1 MSKKKKPSTT
11 AKSKAGHPA
20 RSAASA
26 KIVSIDEFRAR
37 TAGDDLSPRFMKWL
51 RVNAPLLANDK
62 TLPTLQTYLELY
74 SQEVGDQDFTI
85 QRWSS
90 MKSAILRFAAEIEDR
105 DFEYT
110 LQIVMGYLLFLGD
123 SGLWSGTDEQFDQAQ
138 ELVLELLDVQSDE
151 DFDEGIFE
159 VPALTFDQKRDALLA
174 LPLAKHLQAFLA
186 WFGSARDITSTG
198 ILTRKDIEG
207 AAAAL
212 GMSAIGV
219 NSAPSLVAPEAGE
232 PVRVTSAKD
241 LPRLH
246 MFWDAL
252 IQVGI
257 ISLSAKRASV
267 NDLFEHDPQIDTD
280 QRWMHLTK
288 DMALAI
294 YEGLIDVEFE
304 DEDDDDL
311 SEEEFEDHDVV
322 GMWMS
327 TLLLEA
333 GMDEGY
339 PADSLENALSTLEGS
354 DQKDLLVARELLHTL
369 AQEGLI
375 ETGSHYRIPPVL
387 KKIIAHVIAEPS
399 SVEVDYEDELDEDL
413 GYLGATS

>member
-37 TAGDDLSPRFMKWL
+37 AAGDDLSPRFMKWL

-198 ILTRKDIEG
+198 ILTRKDIE
-207 AAAAL
+207 ARQQH
-212 GMSAIGV
+212 
-219 NSAPSLVAPEAGE
+219 LV
-232 PVRVTSAKD
+232 
-241 LPRLH
+241 
-246 MFWDAL
+246 
-252 IQVGI
+252 
-257 ISLSAKRASV
+257 
-267 NDLFEHDPQIDTD
+267 
-280 QRWMHLTK
+280 
-288 DMALAI
+288 
-294 YEGLIDVEFE
+294 
-304 DEDDDDL
+304 
-311 SEEEFEDHDVV
+311 
-322 GMWMS
+322 
-327 TLLLEA
+327 
-333 GMDEGY
+333 
-339 PADSLENALSTLEGS
+339 
-354 DQKDLLVARELLHTL
+354 
-369 AQEGLI
+369 
-375 ETGSHYRIPPVL
+375 
-387 KKIIAHVIAEPS
+387 
-399 SVEVDYEDELDEDL
+399 
-413 GYLGATS
+413 